1 LIYFTDACKC
11 VLQVLFFYSTYRS
24 DFGFVKKQF
33 SLIASM
39 IMAEAST
46 VALFPYTVLA
56 SVNSDIF
63 ATVKPLLFDE

>member
-1 LIYFTDACKC
+1 
-11 VLQVLFFYSTYRS
+11 
-24 DFGFVKKQF
+24 
-33 SLIASM
+33 
-39 IMAEAST
+39 MAEAST